1 MIDKFKPQPE
11 VREADAKCR
20 LSLNI
25 VYIDELKPD
34 PANPR
39 RHTKQQIRN
48 IADSIRAFGFNVP
61 VLIDREKNVGAG
73 HGRVLACG
81 ELGWSEVPNALPRS
95 PHPGAGPG
103 LQDCRQSLDRDL
115 RVGRPLALTR
125 EPGSVVPVLL
135 AFACE
140 RRVAFNDR

>member
-39 RHTKQQIRN
+39 RHTKQQ
-48 IADSIRAFGFNVP
+48 S
-61 VLIDREKNVGAG
+61 
-73 HGRVLACG
+73 
-81 ELGWSEVPNALPRS
+81 ELS
-95 PHPGAGPG
+95 PTAPG
-103 LQDCRQSLDRDL
+103 LSASMFR
-115 RVGRPLALTR
+115 
-125 EPGSVVPVLL
+125 
-135 AFACE
+135 F
-140 RRVAFNDR
+140 